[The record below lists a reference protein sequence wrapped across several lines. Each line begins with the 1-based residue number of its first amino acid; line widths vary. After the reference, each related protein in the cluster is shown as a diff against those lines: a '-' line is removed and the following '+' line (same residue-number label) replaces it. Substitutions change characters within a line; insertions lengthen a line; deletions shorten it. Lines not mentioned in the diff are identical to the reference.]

1 MLDATRNARVGSMK
15 AIFVS
20 VLCVRGVRDRKQF
33 LRLGHQMKYQ
43 QIDYTKMPN
52 EELMQ
57 HLLEFA
63 WAHHLPTRVC
73 VSILEAAWEGYG
85 L

>member
-1 MLDATRNARVGSMK
+1 
-15 AIFVS
+15 
-20 VLCVRGVRDRKQF
+20 
-33 LRLGHQMKYQ
+33 MKYQ